1 MKWFR
6 NLKTSVK
13 LMSGFALV
21 GVIMGLMGWLGIR
34 NMSVVNANVEGLYQ
48 EQLLPGLELVEMR
61 NKRNLARALIYRA
74 FCLSDPEQM
83 KAEVEKARTMF
94 RQIAEANEKFLP
106 LLKTQEE
113 REAFQRYCAASQKYE
128 EFVETLMFQPLLAGQ
143 K

>member
-48 EQLLPGLELVEMR
+48 EQLLPAWSWLR
-61 NKRNLARALIYRA
+61 
-74 FCLSDPEQM
+74 
-83 KAEVEKARTMF
+83 
-94 RQIAEANEKFLP
+94 
-106 LLKTQEE
+106 
-113 REAFQRYCAASQKYE
+113 CATSGTWPA
-128 EFVETLMFQPLLAGQ
+128 P
-143 K
+143 